1 MIYHKHIK
9 QSLLIAGFLFFSAC
23 EAPPA
28 FVHNKDE
35 FNRESDFFLKK
46 VTSLDNVIICYHKLG
61 TTPQEVSVLAN
72 NECKKFS
79 KRAVFIEQNLQE
91 CPLIAPISV
100 SYNCV
105 DKAPNKYFKGSN
117 IKKLGKENSR

>member
-35 FNRESDFFLKK
+35 FNRESDFFLKE
-46 VTSLDNVIICYHKLG
+46 VTPSDNVIICYNKSG
-61 TTPQEVSVLAN
+61 TTPQEVSTLAN

-79 KRAVFIEQNLQE
+79 KRAVFTAQNLHV
-91 CPLIAPISV
+91 CPLVAPISAT
-100 SYNCV
+100 YNCV
-105 DKAPNKYFKGSN
+105 DKATNKTFDRIYY
-117 IKKLGKENSR
+117 